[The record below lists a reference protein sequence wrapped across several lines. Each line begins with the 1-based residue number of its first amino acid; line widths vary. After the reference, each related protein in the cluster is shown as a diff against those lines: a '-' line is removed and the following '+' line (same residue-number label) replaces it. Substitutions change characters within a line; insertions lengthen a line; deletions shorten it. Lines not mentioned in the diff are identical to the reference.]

1 MGRKKEYD
9 TYCSAEQKICER
21 GEIENM
27 SMFKKKMLIS
37 ALILLIAGAI
47 ALLVNQAAI
56 RITIM
61 CIVAGVISAITR
73 KVEV

>member
-1 MGRKKEYD
+1 
-9 TYCSAEQKICER
+9 
-21 GEIENM
+21 M